1 MNPLQLSSN
10 VHDSAKPSTRSR
22 KKLWII
28 IGAVAVVLIVI
39 ASVAY
44 VANRPGTAPQ
54 PPNGPNVTVWDT
66 GYCSNSGNCG
76 YSPTTKNVTAGTT
89 LTWTN
94 TGNQAHTVTECT
106 STDSS
111 TACPSGEG
119 ANTLTSRSFDSNTQS
134 PSGFT
139 KNQQYQYTINLSPGT
154 YNYYCTLHLWMHGTI
169 VVS

>member
-28 IGAVAVVLIVI
+28 IGAVAVVLVVI

-94 TGNQAHTVTECT
+94 TGNQAHMSQNV
-106 STDSS
+106 
-111 TACPSGEG
+111 PVQ
-119 ANTLTSRSFDSNTQS
+119 TLAPHALVVRVR
-134 PSGFT
+134 
-139 KNQQYQYTINLSPGT
+139 
-154 YNYYCTLHLWMHGTI
+154 TL
-169 VVS
+169 